1 MISEAF
7 LFWVKNHNKRNHAI
21 SNVYFGEG
29 WLWILLEYYLL
40 RLPWKGCWGDRRIRR
55 NGLRCNSCSRRLGKQ
70 FALSPVSPFFKSL
83 HRLTSIKK
91 LTLAHATKKILQSNW
106 GKSIQAGRPCGVV
119 DDVAFFQVYKPL
131 LKCED
136 LGIEFQF
143 LVLNVYNEGN
153 LGSGTLTCSS
163 LIPLPKVTSKYIRQF
178 PPYSMLGYSN
188 KL

>member
-29 WLWILLEYYLL
+29 WLWILLEYFLL
-40 RLPWKGCWGDRRIRR
+40 RLPSKGCWGDRRIRR

-91 LTLAHATKKILQSNW
+91 LTLAHATKKVLQSNW
-106 GKSIQAGRPCGVV
+106 GNAIEAGWPCGVV
-119 DDVAFFQVYKPL
+119 DDVAL
-131 LKCED
+131 LFKSTN
-136 LGIEFQF
+136 LSLSVKTYEFSF
-143 LVLNVYNEGN
+143 LVNNYF
-153 LGSGTLTCSS
+153 TRARC
-163 LIPLPKVTSKYIRQF
+163 IWDDR
-178 PPYSMLGYSN
+178 
-188 KL
+188 